1 MKKSKRS
8 PNMRFRLKKSPKKD
22 KNIFNPFGLDLSSN
36 VEKILGLDSE
46 KNKGYEP
53 GRKYAIKATS

>member
-1 MKKSKRS
+1 
-8 PNMRFRLKKSPKKD
+8 MRFRLKKSPKKD

-36 VEKILGLDSE
+36 VEKILGLDSK